1 MKRKQREEEEQNKDC
16 TNEKKT
22 DLRQQVNL
30 VEQRLKT
37 MEQTLEMVE
46 LQMNREVQ
54 LLYLIR
60 NELELHLSKKY
71 YEEEIICSDS
81 FVQPEYPTQPQ
92 TNEKRTVFS
101 PVMFPMAPSFPP
113 VVFPS
118 HEEKEKTG
126 KQLNNANEH
135 CIEEISLPPIT

>member
-1 MKRKQREEEEQNKDC
+1 MKRNQSEEQKQSEDC
-16 TNEKKT
+16 TTEKKT
-22 DLRQQVNL
+22 DLKQQINL
-30 VEQRLKT
+30 VEKKLKM

-71 YEEEIICSDS
+71 YEEELICSDS
-81 FVQPEYPTQPQ
+81 FVQPEYPTQPH
-92 TNEKRTVFS
+92 EKRTIFS

-113 VVFPS
+113 VIFPS
-118 HEEKEKTG
+118 YEEKEKTD
-126 KQLNNANEH
+126 KQLNSATER
-135 CIEEISLPPIT
+135 CVEEISLPPIT